1 MEKEDPIY
9 WHIDLGE
16 ANSEGKQ
23 SSLMTQL
30 ESNHTITLTEKHQ
43 FLRKY
48 LSAQP
53 QGTLVLVCQGK
64 KPKKLCQIT
73 DEPHLTNEE
82 AGEQSPYSVL
92 RSVEI
97 LTNVPEENTFN
108 TEDFQQGICG
118 FFTKQAKKQ
127 YPYMKKLLAQLKNGT
142 PLSDTSKSDTLLLN
156 ECVSLLKEKKNIILQ
171 GAPGTGKTYT
181 TASLAVALCNPS
193 FTGLED
199 HIKVMDEYE
208 RLRQEGQIAFCTFH
222 QSMDYEDFVEGVK
235 PELQGEHITY
245 NVEAGIFKQACMQA
259 NKATDH
265 QEIDIIAC
273 IDDYLQKIRGYE
285 NRREIPTITRTSSIY
300 VWWDAKKKTINIR
313 TTRPRK
319 NNKGEEYS
327 PSQPSIEAIKKQ
339 ALGIE
344 KRNPHKDY
352 KEAFI
357 EAVKR
362 EYQGKEKASNKPHI
376 LIIDEINRGNI
387 SRIFGELITLLEAD
401 KRTGEG
407 KHPIKVTLPYS
418 KDSFS
423 VPSNLYIIGTMNT
436 TDRSTGSI
444 DYAVRRRFAFITLKT
459 DPEVIKTCIKDDA
472 VRAKALAL
480 FKQING
486 DGTDEATSFI
496 ATHKAGDFDLEDLK
510 VGHSYFLAETLEA
523 LQMKMRYEVI
533 PLLREYIKDG
543 ILQGKEE
550 DEKYFAAWE
559 KGECFNPAT
568 TEKPE
573 VSSDSEA

>member
-1 MEKEDPIY
+1 MEKEGPIY

-82 AGEQSPYSVL
+82 AGEQSPYPVL

-118 FFTKQAKKQ
+118 YFTKQSKKQ
-127 YPYMKKLLAQLKNGT
+127 YPYMKKLLTQLKNGT

-193 FTGLED
+193 FTELED

-245 NVEAGIFKQACMQA
+245 NVEAGIFKQICEQA
-259 NKATDH
+259 RTTERK
-265 QEIDIIAC
+265 DIIAC
-273 IDDYLQKIRGYE
+273 IDDYLQKIEGYK
-285 NRREIPTITRTSSIY
+285 NRREIPTISGRSSIF
-300 VWWDAKKKTINIR
+300 VWWNKGNKAINIR
-313 TTRPRK
+313 TTHPK
-319 NNKGEEYS
+319 KDKGEQFS
-327 PSQPSIEAIKKQ
+327 PSQPNIKEIKDQ
-339 ALGIE
+339 ALG
-344 KRNPHKDY
+344 KRTTYIHKSY
-352 KEAFI
+352 KQAFI
-357 EAVKR
+357 KAVKD
-362 EYQGKEKASNKPHI
+362 EYHLEDEASTKPHI

-401 KRTGEG
+401 KRMGDG

-472 VRAKALAL
+472 VRTKALAL

-486 DGTDEATSFI
+486 DGTDDTRSFI

-543 ILQGKEE
+543 ILQGKEN

>member
-1 MEKEDPIY
+1 MEKEDPIYY

-16 ANSEGKQ
+16 ANSEGNQ
-23 SSLMTQL
+23 PSLMTQL
-30 ESNHTITLTEKHQ
+30 ESSHTITLTEKHQ
-43 FLRKY
+43 FLDKY

-53 QGTLVLVCQGK
+53 QGTLVLVCQDK
-64 KPKKLCQIT
+64 KPKKLCKIT

-82 AGEQSPYSVL
+82 AGEQSLYPVL

-97 LTNVPEENTFN
+97 LTNVPEENAFN

-127 YPYMKKLLAQLKNGT
+127 YPYMKKLLTQLKNGT
-142 PLSDTSKSDTLLLN
+142 PPSDTSKSDTLLLN

-245 NVEAGIFKQACMQA
+245 NVEAGIFKRICERAR
-259 NKATDH
+259 KT
-265 QEIDIIAC
+265 EGKDIITC
-273 IDDYLQKIRGYE
+273 IDDYLQKIRGKE
-285 NRREIPTITRTSSIY
+285 NQREIPSITGKAKLF
-300 VWWDAKKKTINIR
+300 VWWEEGHKTISIR
-313 TTRPRK
+313 SALSKADYAPARPSIEK
-319 NNKGEEYS
+319 IKAHAIGKGEEKNWPAY
-327 PSQPSIEAIKKQ
+327 A
-339 ALGIE
+339 
-344 KRNPHKDY
+344 R
-352 KEAFI
+352 AFI
-357 EAVKR
+357 EDVKK
-362 EYQGKEKASNKPHI
+362 EYQIDEETSTTPHV

-401 KRTGEG
+401 KRTGDG

-423 VPSNLYIIGTMNT
+423 IPSNLYIIGTMNT

-486 DGTDEATSFI
+486 DGPDEATSFI

-510 VGHSYFLAETLEA
+510 VGHSYFLVETLEA

-543 ILQGKEE
+543 ILQGKKKDEE
-550 DEKYFAAWE
+550 YFAAWA
-559 KGECFNPAT
+559 KGECLNPSITGT
-568 TEKPE
+568 TEA
-573 VSSDSEA
+573 SSDSEA

>member
-1 MEKEDPIY
+1 MKSEDQTY
-9 WHIDLGE
+9 WHIHMSHPYGKGSAWYDPMPMLLEEQPVIGTGDWE
-16 ANSEGKQ
+16 DNQCLNFKDIPEG
-23 SSLMTQL
+23 S
-30 ESNHTITLTEKHQ
+30 I
-43 FLRKY
+43 
-48 LSAQP
+48 
-53 QGTLVLVCQGK
+53 VLVRDGNKALALCKIIG
-64 KPKKLCQIT
+64 PNYTSDKL
-73 DEPHLTNEE
+73 EAKYHNTN
-82 AGEQSPYSVL
+82 Y
-92 RSVEI
+92 RNVEI
-97 LTNVPEENTFN
+97 LGFIPEEDQPGPKVFTQGTFKCCKPDP
-108 TEDFQQGICG
+108 TKQQWPYIHQLYTRM
-118 FFTKQAKKQ
+118 TKQAKI
-127 YPYMKKLLAQLKNGT
+127 T
-142 PLSDTSKSDTLLLN
+142 DTLDQQ
-156 ECVSLLKEKKNIILQ
+156 VQLLKEKKNIILQ

-181 TASLAVALCNPS
+181 TASLAVRLCNPS
-193 FTGLED
+193 FTELGD
-199 HIKVMDEYE
+199 HAKVMEEYE
-208 RLRQEGQIAFCTFH
+208 YLREEGQIAFCTFH
-222 QSMDYEDFVEGVK
+222 QSMDYEDFVEGLK
-235 PELQGEHITY
+235 PEVQDGHVTY
-245 NVEAGIFKQACMQA
+245 KVEAGIFKQICERAH
-259 NKATDH
+259 TTEED
-265 QEIDIIAC
+265 
-273 IDDYLQKIRGYE
+273 
-285 NRREIPTITRTSSIY
+285 TS
-300 VWWDAKKKTINIR
+300 T
-313 TTRPRK
+313 
-319 NNKGEEYS
+319 
-327 PSQPSIEAIKKQ
+327 
-339 ALGIE
+339 
-344 KRNPHKDY
+344 
-352 KEAFI
+352 
-357 EAVKR
+357 
-362 EYQGKEKASNKPHI
+362 KPHI

-407 KHPIKVTLPYS
+407 AHPIKVKLPYS
-418 KDSFS
+418 KEDFS

-543 ILQGKEE
+543 ILQGKEN

-573 VSSDSEA
+573 ASSDSEA

>member
-92 RSVEI
+92 RSVKI

-127 YPYMKKLLAQLKNGT
+127 YPYMKKLLSQLKNGSS
-142 PLSDTSKSDTLLLN
+142 LSDTSKSDTLLLN

-193 FTGLED
+193 FTELED

-208 RLRQEGQIAFCTFH
+208 RLRKEGQIAFCTFH

-245 NVEAGIFKQACMQA
+245 NVEGGIFKQICEQA
-259 NKATDH
+259 RTTEGK
-265 QEIDIIAC
+265 DIIAC
-273 IDDYLQKIRGYE
+273 IDDYLQKIRGYK
-285 NRREIPTITRTSSIY
+285 NRREIPTISGKSKLLI
-300 VWWDAKKKTINIR
+300 WWEEGNKTIS
-313 TTRPRK
+313 TRSTLSQIT
-319 NNKGEEYS
+319 KGEQHS
-327 PSQPSIEAIKKQ
+327 PSP
-339 ALGIE
+339 LNIE
-344 KRNPHKDY
+344 KVKAHAIGEGVENNWPSYAR
-352 KEAFI
+352 AFI
-357 EAVKR
+357 KAVKD
-362 EYQGKEKASNKPHI
+362 EYHLEDEASTTPHV

-407 KHPIKVTLPYS
+407 AHPIKVKLPYS
-418 KDSFS
+418 KEDFS

-486 DGTDEATSFI
+486 DGTGDSKSFI

-543 ILQGKEE
+543 ILQGQEE

-559 KGECFNPAT
+559 KGECFNPSVAEAT
-568 TEKPE
+568 EA
-573 VSSDSEA
+573 SSDSEA

>member
-1 MEKEDPIY
+1 
-9 WHIDLGE
+9 
-16 ANSEGKQ
+16 
-23 SSLMTQL
+23 MTQL

-82 AGEQSPYSVL
+82 AGEQSPYPVL

-118 FFTKQAKKQ
+118 YFTKQSKKQ
-127 YPYMKKLLAQLKNGT
+127 YPYMKKLLTQLKNGT

-193 FTGLED
+193 FTELED

-245 NVEAGIFKQACMQA
+245 NVEAGIFKQICEQA
-259 NKATDH
+259 RTTERK
-265 QEIDIIAC
+265 DIIAC
-273 IDDYLQKIRGYE
+273 IDDYLQKIEGYK
-285 NRREIPTITRTSSIY
+285 NRREIPTISGRSSIF
-300 VWWDAKKKTINIR
+300 VWWNKGNKAINIR
-313 TTRPRK
+313 TTHPK
-319 NNKGEEYS
+319 KDKGEQFS
-327 PSQPSIEAIKKQ
+327 PSQPNIKEIKDQ
-339 ALGIE
+339 ALG
-344 KRNPHKDY
+344 KRTTYIHKSY
-352 KEAFI
+352 KQAFI
-357 EAVKR
+357 KAVKD
-362 EYQGKEKASNKPHI
+362 EYHLEDEASTKPHI

-401 KRTGEG
+401 KRMGDG

-472 VRAKALAL
+472 VRTKALAL

-486 DGTDEATSFI
+486 DGTDDTRSFI

-543 ILQGKEE
+543 ILQGKEN

>member
-1 MEKEDPIY
+1 MEKEKPIY
-9 WHIDLGE
+9 WHIHMSHPDGKGSAWYDPMPMLQEEQPVIGTGE
-16 ANSEGKQ
+16 WENKQCEDFKKVPEG
-23 SSLMTQL
+23 S
-30 ESNHTITLTEKHQ
+30 I
-43 FLRKY
+43 
-48 LSAQP
+48 
-53 QGTLVLVCQGK
+53 VLVRDGHK
-64 KPKKLCQIT
+64 ALALCKIIG
-73 DEPHLTNEE
+73 PNFVSEE
-82 AGEQSPYSVL
+82 LQAKY
-92 RSVEI
+92 RNINYRHVEI
-97 LTNVPEENTFN
+97 LGFIPEEDQPGNQVFSQGTFSCCKP
-108 TEDFQQGICG
+108 DP
-118 FFTKQAKKQ
+118 TKQQ
-127 YPYMKKLLAQLKNGT
+127 WPYIHQLYTRMNKT
-142 PLSDTSKSDTLLLN
+142 HTL
-156 ECVSLLKEKKNIILQ
+156 EQHTQLLKEKKNIILQ
-171 GAPGTGKTYT
+171 GAPGVGKTYT
-181 TASLAVALCNPS
+181 TASIAVRLCNPNFS
-193 FTGLED
+193 ELED
-199 HIKVMDEYE
+199 HAKVMEEYE
-208 RLRQEGQIAFCTFH
+208 RLRKSGQIAFCTFH

-245 NVEAGIFKQACMQA
+245 NVEAGIFKQTCEQA
-259 NKATDH
+259 RTTEGK
-265 QEIDIIAC
+265 DIIAC
-273 IDDYLQKIRGYE
+273 IDDYLQKIRGYK
-285 NRREIPTITRTSSIY
+285 NRREIPTISGKSKLL
-300 VWWDAKKKTINIR
+300 VWWEEGNKTIS
-313 TTRPRK
+313 TRSTLSQIT
-319 NNKGEEYS
+319 KGEQHS
-327 PSQPSIEAIKKQ
+327 PSP
-339 ALGIE
+339 LNIE
-344 KRNPHKDY
+344 KVKAHAIGEGVENNWPSYAR
-352 KEAFI
+352 AFI
-357 EAVKR
+357 KAVKD
-362 EYQGKEKASNKPHI
+362 EYHLEDDASTKPHI

-407 KHPIKVTLPYS
+407 AHPIKVKLPYS
-418 KDSFS
+418 KEDFS

-543 ILQGKEE
+543 ILQGKEN

-573 VSSDSEA
+573 ASSDSEA

>member
-1 MEKEDPIY
+1 MEKEKPTYWYIHMSHPDGEGGDWYDPMPMLQEAQPVIGTSEWEKKQCQDFKSIPEGSIVLVRDGEKALALCRIIGPNY
-9 WHIDLGE
+9 TSEELQAKYRNINYRNVEVLGFISDEDQPKKGTFPRGTFRPCYPNTSKQQWPYIHQLHIR
-16 ANSEGKQ
+16 
-23 SSLMTQL
+23 MTQKNQILNIL
-30 ESNHTITLTEKHQ
+30 EHYTQ
-43 FLRKY
+43 
-48 LSAQP
+48 
-53 QGTLVLVCQGK
+53 
-64 KPKKLCQIT
+64 
-73 DEPHLTNEE
+73 
-82 AGEQSPYSVL
+82 
-92 RSVEI
+92 
-97 LTNVPEENTFN
+97 
-108 TEDFQQGICG
+108 
-118 FFTKQAKKQ
+118 
-127 YPYMKKLLAQLKNGT
+127 
-142 PLSDTSKSDTLLLN
+142 
-156 ECVSLLKEKKNIILQ
+156 LLKEKKNIILQ
-171 GAPGTGKTYT
+171 GAPGVGKTYT
-181 TASLAVALCNPS
+181 TASIAVRLCNPNFS
-193 FTGLED
+193 ELED
-199 HIKVMDEYE
+199 HTKVMEEYE
-208 RLRQEGQIAFCTFH
+208 RLRKSGQIAFCTFH

-245 NVEAGIFKQACMQA
+245 NVEAGIFKQTCEQA
-259 NKATDH
+259 RTTEGK
-265 QEIDIIAC
+265 DIIAC
-273 IDDYLQKIRGYE
+273 IDDYLQKIRGYK
-285 NRREIPTITRTSSIY
+285 NRREIPTISGKSKLL
-300 VWWDAKKKTINIR
+300 VWWEEGNKTIS
-313 TTRPRK
+313 TRSTLSQIT
-319 NNKGEEYS
+319 KGEQHS
-327 PSQPSIEAIKKQ
+327 PSP
-339 ALGIE
+339 LNIE
-344 KRNPHKDY
+344 KVKAHAIGEGVENNWPSYAR
-352 KEAFI
+352 AFI
-357 EAVKR
+357 KAVKD
-362 EYQGKEKASNKPHI
+362 EYHLEDEASTTPHV

-401 KRTGEG
+401 KRTGDG

-423 VPSNLYIIGTMNT
+423 IPSNLYIIGTMNT

-543 ILQGKEE
+543 ILQGKEN

-573 VSSDSEA
+573 ASSDSEA

>member
-1 MEKEDPIY
+1 MSSDNQTY
-9 WHIDLGE
+9 WHIQMHLPDGKKGARIDSMPMLQEAQPVIGTGE
-16 ANSEGKQ
+16 WSSRQCEEFKSIQEGSIILVREGNRALALCKIIGPNYT
-23 SSLMTQL
+23 SAQL
-30 ESNHTITLTEKHQ
+30 ES
-43 FLRKY
+43 KY
-48 LSAQP
+48 HNINYRNVEILGFIPEEDQP
-53 QGTLVLVCQGK
+53 APQVFSQGTLKSCRPNPT
-64 KPKKLCQIT
+64 KPQWSYIHQLYTRMI
-73 DEPHLTNEE
+73 
-82 AGEQSPYSVL
+82 
-92 RSVEI
+92 
-97 LTNVPEENTFN
+97 
-108 TEDFQQGICG
+108 
-118 FFTKQAKKQ
+118 KQAKI
-127 YPYMKKLLAQLKNGT
+127 T
-142 PLSDTSKSDTLLLN
+142 DTLDQQ
-156 ECVSLLKEKKNIILQ
+156 VQLLKDKKNIILQ

-245 NVEAGIFKQACMQA
+245 NVEAGIFKRICERAR
-259 NKATDH
+259 KT
-265 QEIDIIAC
+265 EGKDIITC
-273 IDDYLQKIRGYE
+273 IDDYLQKIRGKE
-285 NRREIPTITRTSSIY
+285 NQREIPSITGKAKLF
-300 VWWDAKKKTINIR
+300 VWWEEGHKTISIR
-313 TTRPRK
+313 STLSKADYAPARPSIEK
-319 NNKGEEYS
+319 IKAHAIGKGEEKNWPAY
-327 PSQPSIEAIKKQ
+327 A
-339 ALGIE
+339 
-344 KRNPHKDY
+344 R
-352 KEAFI
+352 AFI
-357 EAVKR
+357 EAVKK
-362 EYQGKEKASNKPHI
+362 EYQIDEETSTTPHV

-401 KRTGEG
+401 KRTGDG

-472 VRAKALAL
+472 VRIKALAL

-486 DGTDEATSFI
+486 DSTDDTRSFI

-550 DEKYFAAWE
+550 DKKYFAAWE
-559 KGECFNPAT
+559 KGECFNSSVAEAT
-568 TEKPE
+568 EA
-573 VSSDSEA
+573 SSDSEA

>member
-43 FLRKY
+43 WLDKY

-82 AGEQSPYSVL
+82 AGEQSPYPVL

-97 LTNVPEENTFN
+97 LTNIPEENTFN

-127 YPYMKKLLAQLKNGT
+127 YPYMKKLLSQLKNGSS
-142 PLSDTSKSDTLLLN
+142 LSDTSKSDTLLLN

-193 FTGLED
+193 FTELED

-208 RLRQEGQIAFCTFH
+208 RLRKEGQIAFCTFH

-245 NVEAGIFKQACMQA
+245 NVEVGIFKQICEQA
-259 NKATDH
+259 RTTEGK
-265 QEIDIIAC
+265 DIIAC
-273 IDDYLQKIRGYE
+273 IDDYLQKIRGYK
-285 NRREIPTITRTSSIY
+285 NRREIPTISGKSKLL
-300 VWWDAKKKTINIR
+300 VWWEEGNKTIS
-313 TTRPRK
+313 TRSTLSQIT
-319 NNKGEEYS
+319 KGEQHS
-327 PSQPSIEAIKKQ
+327 PSP
-339 ALGIE
+339 LNIE
-344 KRNPHKDY
+344 KVKAHAIGEGVENNWPSYAR
-352 KEAFI
+352 AFI
-357 EAVKR
+357 KAVKD
-362 EYQGKEKASNKPHI
+362 EYHLEDEASTKPHI

-486 DGTDEATSFI
+486 DGTGDSKSFI

-510 VGHSYFLAETLEA
+510 VGHSYFIAETLEA

-550 DEKYFAAWE
+550 DKKYFEAWE
-559 KGECFNPAT
+559 KGECFTPSVAEAT
-568 TEKPE
+568 EA
-573 VSSDSEA
+573 SSDSEA

>member
-1 MEKEDPIY
+1 
-9 WHIDLGE
+9 
-16 ANSEGKQ
+16 
-23 SSLMTQL
+23 
-30 ESNHTITLTEKHQ
+30 
-43 FLRKY
+43 
-48 LSAQP
+48 
-53 QGTLVLVCQGK
+53 
-64 KPKKLCQIT
+64 
-73 DEPHLTNEE
+73 
-82 AGEQSPYSVL
+82 
-92 RSVEI
+92 
-97 LTNVPEENTFN
+97 
-108 TEDFQQGICG
+108 
-118 FFTKQAKKQ
+118 
-127 YPYMKKLLAQLKNGT
+127 
-142 PLSDTSKSDTLLLN
+142 
-156 ECVSLLKEKKNIILQ
+156 
-171 GAPGTGKTYT
+171 
-181 TASLAVALCNPS
+181 
-193 FTGLED
+193 
-199 HIKVMDEYE
+199 
-208 RLRQEGQIAFCTFH
+208 
-222 QSMDYEDFVEGVK
+222 MDYEDFVEGVK

>member
-1 MEKEDPIY
+1 MEKEKPIY

-43 FLRKY
+43 FLGKY

-53 QGTLVLVCQGK
+53 QGTLVLVCQDK

-82 AGEQSPYSVL
+82 AGEQSPYPVL

-127 YPYMKKLLAQLKNGT
+127 YPYMKKLLSQLKNGSS
-142 PLSDTSKSDTLLLN
+142 LSDTSKSDTLLLN

-193 FTGLED
+193 FTELED

-208 RLRQEGQIAFCTFH
+208 RLRKEGQIAFCTFH

-245 NVEAGIFKQACMQA
+245 NVEGGIFKQICEQA
-259 NKATDH
+259 RTTEGK
-265 QEIDIIAC
+265 DIIAC
-273 IDDYLQKIRGYE
+273 IDDYLQKIQGYE
-285 NRREIPTITRTSSIY
+285 NRREIPTINEKSSIF
-300 VWWDAKKKTINIR
+300 VWWNKGNKTINIR
-313 TTRPRK
+313 TTHPK
-319 NNKGEEYS
+319 KDKGEQFS
-327 PSQPSIEAIKKQ
+327 PSQPNIKEIKDQ
-339 ALGIE
+339 ALG
-344 KRNPHKDY
+344 KRTTYIHKSY
-352 KEAFI
+352 KQAFI
-357 EAVKR
+357 KAVKD
-362 EYQGKEKASNKPHI
+362 EYHLEDDASTKPHI

-407 KHPIKVTLPYS
+407 AHPIKVKLPYS
-418 KDSFS
+418 KEDFS

-486 DGTDEATSFI
+486 DGTDDTRSFI

-510 VGHSYFLAETLEA
+510 VGHSYFIAETLEA
-523 LQMKMRYEVI
+523 LQMKMRYAVI

-543 ILQGKEE
+543 ILQGKEK

-559 KGECFNPAT
+559 KGECFTPAT

-573 VSSDSEA
+573 ASSDSEV

>member
-16 ANSEGKQ
+16 ANSEWKQ

-82 AGEQSPYSVL
+82 AGEQSLYPVL

-127 YPYMKKLLAQLKNGT
+127 YPYMKKLLTQLKNGT

-156 ECVSLLKEKKNIILQ
+156 ECVSLLREKKNIILQ

-245 NVEAGIFKQACMQA
+245 NVEAGIFKQICEQA
-259 NKATDH
+259 RTTEGK
-265 QEIDIIAC
+265 DIIAC
-273 IDDYLQKIRGYE
+273 IDDYLQKIQGYE
-285 NRREIPTITRTSSIY
+285 NRREIPTINEKSSIF
-300 VWWDAKKKTINIR
+300 VWWNTINIR
-313 TTRPRK
+313 TTHPK
-319 NNKGEEYS
+319 KDKGEQFS
-327 PSQPSIEAIKKQ
+327 PSQPNIKEIKDQ
-339 ALGIE
+339 ALG
-344 KRNPHKDY
+344 KRTTYIHKNY
-352 KEAFI
+352 KQAFI
-357 EAVKR
+357 KAVKD
-362 EYQGKEKASNKPHI
+362 EYHLEDEASTKPHI

-407 KHPIKVTLPYS
+407 AHPIKVKLPYS
-418 KDSFS
+418 KEDFS

-486 DGTDEATSFI
+486 DGTDDTTSFI

-559 KGECFNPAT
+559 KGECFNPSVAEAAT
-568 TEKPE
+568 EA
-573 VSSDSEA
+573 SSDSEA

>member
-1 MEKEDPIY
+1 MANATKPRY
-9 WHIDLGE
+9 WHINLDMSTEMEFDQMSQPRKAIIKLTAEHHSFSGQLS
-16 ANSEGKQ
+16 SE
-23 SSLMTQL
+23 
-30 ESNHTITLTEKHQ
+30 
-43 FLRKY
+43 
-48 LSAQP
+48 P
-53 QGTLVLVCQGK
+53 QGTILLVMQDK
-64 KPKKLCQIT
+64 KPKMLCKMI
-73 DEPHLTNEE
+73 DDAPHTKEE
-82 AGEQSPYSVL
+82 AKEKGVYSVKRKVEIIGDIPSDWQDPKATWFRQRCGDCTS
-92 RSVEI
+92 RSV
-97 LTNVPEENTFN
+97 
-108 TEDFQQGICG
+108 Q
-118 FFTKQAKKQ
+118 Q
-127 YPYMKKLLAQLKNGT
+127 YPYIQRILDHLSKTDPMPHMSEPAKK
-142 PLSDTSKSDTLLLN
+142 PLDGYNTLLR
-156 ECVSLLKEKKNIILQ
+156 EKKNIILQ

-193 FTGLED
+193 FTELED

-208 RLRQEGQIAFCTFH
+208 RLRKEGQIAFCTFH

-362 EYQGKEKASNKPHI
+362 EYQGKEKASTKPHI

-407 KHPIKVTLPYS
+407 AHPIKVKLPYS
-418 KDSFS
+418 KEDFS

-486 DGTDEATSFI
+486 DGTDDTRSFI

-510 VGHSYFLAETLEA
+510 VGHSYFIAETLEA

-543 ILQGKEE
+543 ILQGKEK

-559 KGECFNPAT
+559 KGECFNPSVAEAT
-568 TEKPE
+568 EA
-573 VSSDSEA
+573 SSDSEA